1 MNPET
6 FKKLIS
12 NPELMTLLQSTKM
25 QEAMKLMMTGG
36 REELQKAVVKDPE
49 LQEVVAKLD
58 QAMRSLS

>member
-1 MNPET
+1 
-6 FKKLIS
+6 
-12 NPELMTLLQSTKM
+12 M